1 MESEEMKRER
11 LKKEQRAL
19 TRNKN
24 VNKWIRLGN
33 ACKNPHERRS
43 HYQKADML
51 IKRYESNPIA

>member
-1 MESEEMKRER
+1 MGDEED
-11 LKKEQRAL
+11 LKELMRKEQRAL

-24 VNKWIRLGN
+24 VNKWIKLGN